1 MALLQMKVVLG
12 FGMGSALLPLAT
24 QRYLKICQNLGTK
37 SVFYAYFIFLCTAE
51 LTIKV

>member
-37 SVFYAYFIFLCTAE
+37 YFMHILYFCAQLS
-51 LTIKV
+51 